1 MKNSQRVLLL
11 IGYQK
16 DYFSQDGILRAAIEE
31 SSRTNRVVE
40 RTVALLDLAVKTDM
54 LIVETPIVFTEN
66 YAELLEPVGILKTIK
81 DVGAFK
87 RGQPGSDTI
96 DEITGYGD
104 RILKVP
110 GKRGLNAFS
119 NTELEHIMVQRDI
132 REVILAGAVTS
143 ICIDSTGR
151 AAHERGFKVTV
162 LSDCTC
168 SRTNFEQNFYCENVF
183 PLYAQT
189 LTGAQLSEELRQAL
203 PAPVSMTG

>member
-1 MKNSQRVLLL
+1 MKNSQRALLL

-16 DYFSQDGILRAAIEE
+16 DYFAQDGILRAAIEE

-40 RTVALLDLAVKTDM
+40 RTVSLLDQVIASDM
-54 LIVETPIVFTEN
+54 LIIETPIVFTED

-96 DEITGYGD
+96 DEITQYGD
-104 RILKVP
+104 RIRKVP

-119 NTELEHIMVQRDI
+119 NTQLEHIMVQHDI

-189 LTGAQLSEELRQAL
+189 LTGAEFGDSVRNNTASSV
-203 PAPVSMTG
+203 AMAG